1 MRETAEKQT
10 GGTAASAREIQLGPR
25 GPLRPP
31 RIGAPCPFADRAA
44 EIRPRS
50 RAHFFPGGALAT
62 GSDQTTT
69 RAFGRWPRNSLL
81 FPARGVVRWSRGAY
95 SRSRRERECWT
106 GPSER
111 RARPLSRGG
120 PERRPS
126 SRGGSGSTFQVLP
139 SVGCDRIG
147 RTPPRRG
154 ADGRRGASVAHPTR
168 LETRTKE
175 SNTCA
180 SRRVDTNPWAQ

>member
-69 RAFGRWPRNSLL
+69 RVFGRWLRNSVR
-81 FPARGVVRWSRGAY
+81 FPSRGCA
-95 SRSRRERECWT
+95 SEPRSLQPELTRER
-106 GPSER
+106 
-111 RARPLSRGG
+111 
-120 PERRPS
+120 
-126 SRGGSGSTFQVLP
+126 VL
-139 SVGCDRIG
+139 DR
-147 RTPPRRG
+147 T
-154 ADGRRGASVAHPTR
+154 
-168 LETRTKE
+168 E
-175 SNTCA
+175 
-180 SRRVDTNPWAQ
+180 

>member
-31 RIGAPCPFADRAA
+31 RIGASCPFADRAA

-69 RAFGRWPRNSLL
+69 RVFGRWLRNSLL
-81 FPARGVVRWSRGAY
+81 FPAPRGCAMEP
-95 SRSRRERECWT
+95 RSLQPELTRER
-106 GPSER
+106 
-111 RARPLSRGG
+111 
-120 PERRPS
+120 
-126 SRGGSGSTFQVLP
+126 VL
-139 SVGCDRIG
+139 DR
-147 RTPPRRG
+147 T
-154 ADGRRGASVAHPTR
+154 
-168 LETRTKE
+168 E
-175 SNTCA
+175 
-180 SRRVDTNPWAQ
+180 